1 MPLMPVL
8 LSPSPVATI
17 CGAQPPQQRSTAG
30 TLGPGILL
38 HELLCTQPC
47 VPCPPQPCHALRPWD
62 GPRFGNPGLGFAWML
77 FFPRRCRPCLGHC
90 APHTQTSRPRAS
102 RSHLILVVAPSG
114 WTPSKCQHVQDM
126 NQLRLSA
133 SAESLAGQWQAVGS
147 SATRLYCHRSPAHGE
162 TPGR

>member
-17 CGAQPPQQRSTAG
+17 CGAQPPQQRSTVG

-47 VPCPPQPCHALRPWD
+47 VPCPPQPCHALCPWD

-77 FFPRRCRPCLGHC
+77 FFPR
-90 APHTQTSRPRAS
+90 
-102 RSHLILVVAPSG
+102 
-114 WTPSKCQHVQDM
+114 
-126 NQLRLSA
+126 
-133 SAESLAGQWQAVGS
+133 
-147 SATRLYCHRSPAHGE
+147 
-162 TPGR
+162 